1 MSSLKSRFRAVMIVF
16 YTVLLGFLTV
26 AGLSLQNILGACILG
41 CLGGIAWLVVENFLN
56 GLAQLQSQV
65 GRMVS
70 PDTERE
76 DEVGDLARVISAVRG
91 NAPKAVV
98 EDDAARRA
106 EIAARERQEA
116 LHALG
121 QKLESQVSSLIDG
134 LTRSSRA
141 MTSSADHMSRS
152 AFTASES
159 VGKVAAA
166 ARQTSQSAQKVATT
180 VAELSR
186 TAHEIATSTSESSQ
200 VSARAS
206 SEAESTNALMM
217 RLGKSADEIT
227 AVVDMIASIAQQ
239 TNLLALN
246 ATIEAARAGEHGAG
260 FAVVAAEVKTL
271 SQQTEKA
278 TREITAK
285 VQQIQSDANGARDAI
300 AAIVTT
306 IGELRAGADDIARSV
321 AAQQMATS
329 QIADTVEDLA
339 HGSQTVGADIDRV
352 SDVAS
357 ETGQVASVVH
367 EEAKAISDVSAA
379 LGKEIA
385 GFVAA
390 VKAA

>member
-1 MSSLKSRFRAVMIVF
+1 MTTLKSRFRAVMIVF
-16 YTVLLGFLTV
+16 FTALISFLAV
-26 AGLSLQNILGACILG
+26 AGLSLQNMLAAMALAGLGVV
-41 CLGGIAWLVVENFLN
+41 AWLVVENFLA

-65 GRMVS
+65 GRMA
-70 PDTERE
+70 PIDTERG
-76 DEVGDLARVISAVRG
+76 DEVGDMARVIEAVRAD
-91 NAPKAVV
+91 APKVAK
-98 EDDAARRA
+98 DDEARKHAEAAA
-106 EIAARERQEA
+106 QARQEA
-116 LHALG
+116 LHGLG
-121 QKLESQVSSLIDG
+121 VKLESQVARLIDG
-134 LTRSSRA
+134 LTRSSKA
-141 MTSSADHMSRS
+141 MTSSADHMSQS
-152 AFTASES
+152 AFSASES

-166 ARQTSQSAQKVATT
+166 AKQTSQSAQKVAAT
-180 VAELSR
+180 VAELSQ
-186 TAHEIATSTSESSQ
+186 TAHEIASSTHESSQ

-206 SEAESTNALMM
+206 AEAESTSALMT

-278 TREITAK
+278 TREITTK
-285 VQQIQSDANGARDAI
+285 VQQIQSDAIGAREAI

-329 QIADTVEDLA
+329 QIAETVEDLA
-339 HGSQTVGADIDRV
+339 QGSQTVGADIDKV

-379 LGKEIA
+379 LGREIA